1 MTKYYLTKERLEELK
16 EKLHKYKTVKRQEVA
31 ARLKAAKEYGDLSEN
46 SEYAAAKEEQAK
58 VEAIISGIEEDLK
71 RAEVIEKRESV
82 AGIVEVGS
90 SVILKRDK
98 QTLTYTIVGPSETRP
113 DEGRISNESPLGKSI
128 LGHKVDDDV
137 VVRTPSGNITYKI
150 AKIE

>member
-16 EKLHKYKTVKRQEVA
+16 EKLHKYKTVRRQEVA

-90 SVILKRDK
+90 SVVLKKDK
-98 QTLTYTIVGPSETRP
+98 QTLAYTIVGPSETRP

-128 LGHKVDDDV
+128 LGHKIGDDV
-137 VVRTPSGNITYKI
+137 VVRTPSGSITYKI
-150 AKIE
+150 TKIE

>member
-71 RAEVIEKRESV
+71 RAEVIERRESV

-90 SVILKRDK
+90 SVVLKRDK
-98 QTLTYTIVGPSETRP
+98 QTLVYTIVGPSETRP

-128 LGHKVDDDV
+128 LGHKVGDDV